1 MITCAAGELAKVSRH
16 DLGPGIVQDEVQSV
30 AVESKFRVTVVH
42 GGRVQRFGIWAA
54 GRDK

>member
-30 AVESKFRVTVVH
+30 AVETKFRVTVVH